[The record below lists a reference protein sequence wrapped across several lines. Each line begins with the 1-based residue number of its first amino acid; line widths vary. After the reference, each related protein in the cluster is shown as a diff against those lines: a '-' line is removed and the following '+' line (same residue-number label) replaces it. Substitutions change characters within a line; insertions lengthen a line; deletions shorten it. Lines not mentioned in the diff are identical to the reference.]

1 MARSEKSVKS
11 HPDLQGSSRTQRYFL
26 TPSLHPH
33 GWKLTIQE
41 EGGPSLYQIIRHPTV
56 PPFFK
61 LRSLKSQ
68 KDEVL
73 KIKSTRIEDITRY
86 SLVEKNQEQ
95 LSIRSTSTSPVV
107 FLRNQQR
114 KTIGHFLPISPEIIL
129 LRTPNATVAR
139 LRLKEKPPP
148 LRLQIECEIRDKQQ
162 WLFAVL
168 LYSIF
173 RIEVAE
179 SVPLPQE
186 KPPEKIND
194 TSSNT

>member
-1 MARSEKSVKS
+1 MSHSKEPVKS
-11 HPDLQGSSRTQRYFL
+11 HPDLQDSSRPHHYFL

-41 EGGPSLYQIIRHPTV
+41 EGGPPLFRIIRYPTV

-61 LRSLKSQ
+61 LRSLKSP
-68 KDEVL
+68 KDEAL
-73 KIKSTRIEDITRY
+73 KIKSTTIEDVTRY

-129 LRTPNATVAR
+129 LRTPNATVAH

-148 LRLQIECEIRDKQQ
+148 LRFQIECEIRDKQP

-179 SVPLPQE
+179 SVQLPQE
-186 KPPEKIND
+186 KSPERMDD

>member
-1 MARSEKSVKS
+1 MSHSEEPVKS
-11 HPDLQGSSRTQRYFL
+11 HLDLQGSSRTHHYFL

-33 GWKLTIQE
+33 RWKLTIQE
-41 EGGPSLYQIIRHPTV
+41 EGGPPLFRIIRHPTV

-68 KDEVL
+68 KDKVL
-73 KIKSTRIEDITRY
+73 KIKSTTIEDVTRY
-86 SLVEKNQEQ
+86 SLVEKKQEQ

-148 LRLQIECEIRDKQQ
+148 LRFQIECEIRDRQQ

-168 LYSIF
+168 LYTIF

-186 KPPEKIND
+186 KPPEKMDN